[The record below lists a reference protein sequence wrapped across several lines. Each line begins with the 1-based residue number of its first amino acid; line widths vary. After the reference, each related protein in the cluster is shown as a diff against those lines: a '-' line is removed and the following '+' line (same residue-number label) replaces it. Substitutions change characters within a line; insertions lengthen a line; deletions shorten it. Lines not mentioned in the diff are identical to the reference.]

1 VLASALRA
9 ALTDALRRGVSNSGN
24 PAPATKRHQTAFKHR
39 PAPGHNHYPKE
50 IAVMVST
57 YSIPT
62 SAPAQDA
69 ISRDFA
75 QKDSRDGAVRRVTV
89 CNSLRDIQGPDG
101 RPMRA
106 PQLLLRGRW
115 LQKAGFHAGVPVKVH
130 VSRGRLVIE
139 RDRDRAPQNE
149 VLARIAQVTEGG
161 LSKRDLDALIRR
173 LKRDRIE

>member
-1 VLASALRA
+1 MV
-9 ALTDALRRGVSNSGN
+9 T
-24 PAPATKRHQTAFKHR
+24 RH
-39 PAPGHNHYPKE
+39 
-50 IAVMVST
+50 
-57 YSIPT
+57 SIPT
-62 SAPAQDA
+62 PAPAQDP

-75 QKDSRDGAVRRVTV
+75 QKGIRNRAVRRHTI
-89 CNSLRDIQGPDG
+89 CNSLRDIQGPNG

-115 LQKAGFHAGVPVKVH
+115 LQEAGFHAGVPVKVH

-139 RDRDRAPQNE
+139 QDRDRTPQDE

-161 LSKRDLDALIRR
+161 LSTRDLDALICR

>member
-1 VLASALRA
+1 MV
-9 ALTDALRRGVSNSGN
+9 
-24 PAPATKRHQTAFKHR
+24 TKH
-39 PAPGHNHYPKE
+39 
-50 IAVMVST
+50 
-57 YSIPT
+57 SIPT
-62 SAPAQDA
+62 SAPAQDP

-75 QKDSRDGAVRRVTV
+75 QKGTRERAVRRHTI
-89 CNSLRDIQGPDG
+89 CNSLRDIQGPNG

-115 LQKAGFHAGVPVKVH
+115 LQEAGFHAGVPVKVH

-139 RDRDRAPQNE
+139 QDRDRAPQGE

-161 LSKRDLDALIRR
+161 LSTRDLDALICR